1 MVRLH
6 ADKLP
11 PPATGLRPGAQ
22 TGRPRA
28 RGAPPPPGQ
37 QPEEG
42 HGPPAKRKSGD
53 RRRQTPPAPTGA
65 PSRRRAPLLGG
76 GLSVAAG
83 TLGGSEGPS
92 VLKRLQLRTGLS
104 LPHRKLQFPVPTV
117 TPPRPRHRFR
127 EQDHRT
133 TRLRAHGI
141 DRFGA
146 KRATTSWEKQV
157 RAATLAQR
165 LGSQAPN
172 LEHCLLP
179 IRRQGYGSPRSPTL
193 GPRATVLRK
202 DLWGKDHIS
211 YQVIKVH

>member
-1 MVRLH
+1 MPTFKKKSSQLSDSLSPHLPTFKGPQHPEHRTQDITRVVRLH

-65 PSRRRAPLLGG
+65 PSRRSAPLLGG

-83 TLGGSEGPS
+83 ALEGSEGPS
-92 VLKRLQLRTGLS
+92 VPKRPQLRTGSS
-104 LPHRKLQFPVPTV
+104 LPPRELQFPVPTV
-117 TPPRPRHRFR
+117 TPPRPGTASGSK
-127 EQDHRT
+127 T
-133 TRLRAHGI
+133 TGLHACGHTGL
-141 DRFGA
+141 
-146 KRATTSWEKQV
+146 
-157 RAATLAQR
+157 AALA
-165 LGSQAPN
+165 
-172 LEHCLLP
+172 
-179 IRRQGYGSPRSPTL
+179 
-193 GPRATVLRK
+193 
-202 DLWGKDHIS
+202 
-211 YQVIKVH
+211 